1 MIENQKKSYGGEFL
15 FVEANIDAVE
25 TAKHFGISANRA
37 GDCLKSIIIGIF
49 HRQVSQTSSDT
60 AHIKIQI
67 PPHKTSL
74 G

>member
-1 MIENQKKSYGGEFL
+1 MIKEPADFDPVS
-15 FVEANIDAVE
+15 
-25 TAKHFGISANRA
+25 
-37 GDCLKSIIIGIF
+37 CLKSIIIGIF

-67 PPHKTSL
+67 PPHKPSL

>member
-1 MIENQKKSYGGEFL
+1 MIKEPADFDPVSY
-15 FVEANIDAVE
+15 
-25 TAKHFGISANRA
+25 
-37 GDCLKSIIIGIF
+37 LKSIIIGIF